1 MEIGCTR
8 EALMDI
14 VKLTLPTVCSKR
26 ESAEEN
32 GGQRIW
38 ADDLMPGSD
47 LILVTQLKERRSAD
61 QFGVSVK
68 RPFTAHVRFWN
79 ACLIADYS
87 ASTIGAWQP
96 T

>member
-1 MEIGCTR
+1 
-8 EALMDI
+8 MDI

-61 QFGVSVK
+61 
-68 RPFTAHVRFWN
+68 
-79 ACLIADYS
+79 YS